1 MDSYVQLY
9 IESGLESEDPRAIF
23 AIMLLALARLLPI
36 IIHSPFLGAR
46 LLPHPVKM
54 ALAIS
59 LFAIFL
65 PSILVNMQGPISFN
79 TTLLFLMLK
88 EMFIGF
94 GLGVIISVPF
104 IVVQNV
110 GMLIDNQRGGASLM
124 VNDPTIQNQ
133 SSPIGT
139 MFNMV
144 LIYLF
149 FVIDGPFYFFNAI
162 VISYEIMPIDQFIG
176 PHFFNKDTAFWKLQF
191 DLLNKVMLLTTQ
203 LVAPALV
210 TILMTDMFLGIAN
223 RLAPQVQ
230 ITFLGMP
237 LKSLLALMIVALGWK
252 LYNAEVIKQVF
263 IWISLFRD
271 SIGSFL

>member
-1 MDSYVQLY
+1 MDSYVELY
-9 IESGLESEDPRAIF
+9 IQSGLEADDPRTIF
-23 AIMLLALARLLPI
+23 AILLLSLARMLPI

-65 PSILVNMQGPISFN
+65 PSILVNIKGPVSFN
-79 TTLLFLMLK
+79 ATLLFLMLK

-94 GLGVIISVPF
+94 ALGLIISVPF
-104 IVVQNV
+104 MVVQNV

-139 MFNMV
+139 LFNMV

-162 VISYEIMPIDQFIG
+162 VISYEIMPIDQFIS
-176 PHFFNKDTAFWKLQF
+176 PHFFNKDTVFWRLQF
-191 DLLNKVMLLTTQ
+191 DLLNKVMVLTAQ
-203 LVAPALV
+203 LVSPALV
-210 TILMTDMFLGIAN
+210 SILMTDMFLGIAN

-237 LKSLLALMIVALGWK
+237 LKSMLALMVVALGWK

-263 IWISLFRD
+263 VWISLFRD